1 MATTKKRINITL
13 PADLNIMLARIARR
27 DRIPEATK
35 AAHLLSLALEI
46 EEDIVLHKIAAE
58 RDIKGARFVNHK
70 KAWA

>member
-1 MATTKKRINITL
+1 
-13 PADLNIMLARIARR
+13 MLARIARR

-35 AAHLLSLALEI
+35 AAHLLSIALEI